1 MKVKTAS
8 AVLII
13 IGALA
18 LGTTVGLAAE
28 QGRIIGWGSKVV
40 GVDLSGGFR
49 AVATGG
55 GHNLGL
61 KADGSI
67 VAWGW
72 NNRGQCD
79 VPPPNTG
86 YVAITAGG
94 GHSLGLKAD
103 GSIVA
108 WGRNDKG
115 QCDVPPPNTG
125 YVSIAAGESHNFAL
139 RATGVGR

>member
-28 QGRIIGWGSKVV
+28 QGRIIGWGSTVV

-49 AVATGG
+49 AVA
-55 GHNLGL
+55 
-61 KADGSI
+61 
-67 VAWGW
+67 
-72 NNRGQCD
+72 
-79 VPPPNTG
+79 
-86 YVAITAGG
+86 AGG

-108 WGRNDKG
+108 WGDNEYG
-115 QCDVPPPNTG
+115 QCKVPTPNTG
-125 YVSIAAGESHNFAL
+125 YVAIAAGAL
-139 RATGVGR
+139 HDLVIRATGVGR

>member
-8 AVLII
+8 AVPII

-18 LGTTVGLAAE
+18 LGTTVGLSAE

-49 AVATGG
+49 AVAAGL

-67 VAWGW
+67 VAWGD
-72 NNRGQCD
+72 NKYGQCD
-79 VPPPNTG
+79 VPPTNTG
-86 YVAITAGG
+86 YVAIAAGAE
-94 GHSLGLKAD
+94 HSLGLKAD

-108 WGRNDKG
+108 WGDNEYG
-115 QCDVPPPNTG
+115 QCKVPPPNTG
-125 YVSIAAGESHNFAL
+125 YVAIAAGESHNFAL